1 MTTIGQKLSGY
12 DMQDWFDH
20 IYKVNPDGKPIPK
33 RDESGQIIYNP
44 YTGYPEWEAFEE
56 GSRFTAQR
64 MLHIERGIF
73 GAHSGLAKLDR
84 DIKKMRAQLELD
96 GRVPNHNGSF
106 IDAFDGSTQR
116 LTRLTAITELLVP
129 VTSASTVL
137 QVADASKFE
146 AMTFVTIYDVDSYEH
161 VMITA
166 VNASAKTITVTALT
180 SDYSKGAKLARSTA
194 NVNTTEQTL
203 DVAPFVTYKV
213 DLVEVV

>member
-1 MTTIGQKLSGY
+1 MTTTGQALLGY
-12 DMQDWFDH
+12 TMQDWFDH

-73 GAHSGLAKLDR
+73 GAHTGLEKLDR

-116 LTRLTAITELLVP
+116 LTRLTAITEVLVP
-129 VTSASTVL
+129 VTSADKVIS
-137 QVADASKFE
+137 VADASKFE
-146 AMTFVTIYDVDSYEH
+146 AMTFITIYDADSYEH

-166 VNASAKTITVTALT
+166 VDTAVNTLTVSALT
-180 SDYSKGAKLARSTA
+180 ADYSKGAKIARSTA
-194 NVNTTEQTL
+194 VVNIDTQTM
-203 DVAPFVTYKV
+203 DVAPFVTHKV
-213 DLVEVV
+213 ELVEVV